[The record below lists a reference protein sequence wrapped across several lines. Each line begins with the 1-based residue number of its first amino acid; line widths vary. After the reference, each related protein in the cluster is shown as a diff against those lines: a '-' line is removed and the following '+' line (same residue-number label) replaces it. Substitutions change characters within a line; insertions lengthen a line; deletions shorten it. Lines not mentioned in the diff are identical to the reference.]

1 MFILIFRSLGLNT
14 VTAYQRA
21 KVQAL
26 KIVNLRI
33 GGGSAAQRQR
43 TLSEAPVFPVR
54 NVVEVLV
61 VVVVV
66 AAVAA
71 VAAGV

>member
-1 MFILIFRSLGLNT
+1 

-43 TLSEAPVFPVR
+43 TLSEAPVFTVRKIAIAGKSPV
-54 NVVEVLV
+54 
-61 VVVVV
+61 
-66 AAVAA
+66 
-71 VAAGV
+71 